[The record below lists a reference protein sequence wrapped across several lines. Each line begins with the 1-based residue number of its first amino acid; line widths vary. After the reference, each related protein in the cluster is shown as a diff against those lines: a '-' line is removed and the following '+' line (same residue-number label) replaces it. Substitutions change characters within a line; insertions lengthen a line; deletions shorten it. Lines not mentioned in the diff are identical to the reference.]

1 MPKLLIVGGGIA
13 GMSLAVFMRRIGWQA
28 DLIEADPEWR
38 VYGAGISITGPTF
51 RALDQLGLMEDLRR
65 EGHCSTSGDV
75 IICAPDGTP
84 LHNSPTPP
92 IAPGMPSTGGIMR
105 PALHKLLSGLTRESG
120 TDIRLGVTAKTFAQ
134 SENAVEVTTS
144 DGETRRYD
152 LAVGADG
159 VNSQTRAM
167 LFPDAPKPSY
177 TGQYCW
183 RVALDRQ
190 PEIDRATF
198 FMAGEVTAGLVPV
211 SETAM
216 YMWLLEPVAVREHID
231 PATQHLRLAK
241 IMQRFGGPLAKV
253 REGLTA
259 QSPII
264 VRPLE
269 ALLLP
274 RPWHVG
280 RILLIGD
287 AAHATTPHLA
297 SGAGIATEDA
307 LVLSRILA
315 ETSDIPAALVAF
327 TERRWERCKLVV
339 ENSVEIG
346 RMQQGNGSPQQLN
359 ALMAQSM
366 TALRADI

>member
-1 MPKLLIVGGGIA
+1 MPKLLIIGGGIA

-51 RALDQLGLMEDLRR
+51 RALDQLGLTDALRR
-65 EGHCSTSGDV
+65 EGHCSDSGDV
-75 IICAPDGTP
+75 IICAPDGTI
-84 LHNSPTPP
+84 LHHSPNPP

-105 PALHKLLSGLTRESG
+105 PALHRLLSDLTRESG
-120 TDIRLGVTAKTFAQ
+120 AEIRLGVTAKTFTQ
-134 SENAVEVTTS
+134 TEEGVGVTTS

-152 LAVGADG
+152 LVVGADG
-159 VNSQTRAM
+159 VNSQTRAL
-167 LFPDAPKPSY
+167 LFPDAPKPTY

-183 RVALDRQ
+183 RVALDRL

-211 SETAM
+211 SETGM
-216 YMWLLEPVAVREHID
+216 YMWLLEPVAAREHID

-253 REGLTA
+253 RDGLSA
-259 QSPII
+259 RSPII

-315 ETSDIPAALVAF
+315 ATADIPAALQAF

-346 RMQQGNGSPQQLN
+346 RMQQGSGSPQQLN

-366 TALRADI
+366 AALRADL

>member
-1 MPKLLIVGGGIA
+1 MPKLLIIGGGIA
-13 GMSLAVFMRRIGWQA
+13 GMSLAVFMRRIGWDV
-28 DLIEADPEWR
+28 DLVEADPEWR

-51 RALDQLGLMEDLRR
+51 RALDQLGLMDALRR

-84 LHNSPTPP
+84 LHNSPAPP

-105 PALHKLLSGLTRESG
+105 PALHRLLSDLTRVSG
-120 TDIRLGVTAKTFAQ
+120 ADIRLGVMAKSFTQ
-134 SENAVEVTTS
+134 IGDGIEVSTS

-159 VNSQTRAM
+159 VNSQTRAL

-183 RVALDRQ
+183 RVALDRL

-211 SETAM
+211 SETGM

-253 REGLTA
+253 RDGLSA

-274 RPWHVG
+274 RPWHVW

-315 ETSDIPAALVAF
+315 QTADIPAAIEAF
-327 TERRWERCKLVV
+327 TERRWGRCKLVV

-346 RMQQGNGSPQQLN
+346 RLQQGSGSPQQLN
-359 ALMAQSM
+359 ALMGQSM
-366 TALRADI
+366 MALRADI

>member
-1 MPKLLIVGGGIA
+1 MSKLLIIGGGIA
-13 GMSLAVFMRRIGWQA
+13 GMSLAVFMRRIGWDI

-51 RALDQLGLMEDLRR
+51 RALDQLGLIEALRR

-75 IICAPDGTP
+75 VICAPDGTP
-84 LHNSPTPP
+84 LHHSPTPP
-92 IAPGMPSTGGIMR
+92 IAPGMPTTGGIMR
-105 PALHKLLSGLTRESG
+105 PALHRLLSDLTRSSG
-120 TDIRLGVTAKTFAQ
+120 ADIRLGVTVKSFHEKEDGVSVA
-134 SENAVEVTTS
+134 TS
-144 DGETRRYD
+144 DGETRSYD
-152 LAVGADG
+152 LVVGADG
-159 VNSQTRAM
+159 VNSLTRAL
-167 LFPDAPKPSY
+167 LFPDAPKPVY

-190 PEIDRATF
+190 PMIDRAHF

-211 SETAM
+211 SETGM
-216 YMWLLEPVAVREHID
+216 YMWLLEPVKVREHIE
-231 PATQHLRLAK
+231 PATQHLRLAA
-241 IMQRFGGPLAKV
+241 IMQRFGGPLAIV
-253 REGLTA
+253 RDGLTA

-269 ALLLP
+269 AMLLP
-274 RPWHVG
+274 RPWNVG

-287 AAHATTPHLA
+287 AVHATTPHLA

-315 ETSDIPAALVAF
+315 ETGSIPDAVAAF
-327 TERRWERCKLVV
+327 TERRWDRCKLVV

-346 RMQQGNGSPQQLN
+346 RMQQGSGTPQQLN

-366 TALRADI
+366 MALRANI